1 MPRGQSRPQESK
13 QDDKWS
19 FCLTAGT
26 LCPRESG
33 ETMSRRPRRNH
44 TPAFKARWRSPRL
57 GPKLQTS
64 AVMHVSDFI
73 KHELA
78 KRDISKGGSKAPFSK
93 SC

>member
-33 ETMSRRPRRNH
+33 RDNEQTTPATHRLSRR
-44 TPAFKARWRSPRL
+44 RWRSPRL

-64 AVMHVSDFI
+64 AVMRVSDFI